1 MAGDATVLV
10 TGAGGYIGRHVVTAL
25 LDRGARVVAVDRA
38 ARVPGGSRVDPRA
51 TVLGVDIF
59 DADEASY
66 EALHSPDVVV
76 HLAWEAGFHHGS
88 PAHMSR
94 LSDHYRFLTRL
105 VAEGASHL
113 TVAGT
118 MHEIGYHEGEI
129 DADTPTHPQ
138 TLYGIAK
145 NALREALEV
154 ELRGGPVTF
163 QWLRC
168 FYIYG
173 DDEANSS
180 IFAKIAQAAERGD
193 TTFPFTTGANKFD
206 FIEVDELAAQIAAVA
221 MQTEETGIINCCSG
235 TPESLA
241 HRAESFIAERG
252 YDIRLEYGA
261 FPDRP
266 FESPATWG
274 NADVIRRIMASAG

>member
-1 MAGDATVLV
+1 
-10 TGAGGYIGRHVVTAL
+10 
-25 LDRGARVVAVDRA
+25 
-38 ARVPGGSRVDPRA
+38 
-51 TVLGVDIF
+51 
-59 DADEASY
+59 
-66 EALHSPDVVV
+66 
-76 HLAWEAGFHHGS
+76 
-88 PAHMSR
+88 MSR
-94 LSDHYRFLTRL
+94 LSDHYRVPDAPGRGR
-105 VAEGASHL
+105 ARSHL

-180 IFAKIAQAAERGD
+180 IFTKIAQAAERGD
-193 TTFPFTTGANKFD
+193 PTFPFTTGADKFD
-206 FIEVDELAAQIAAVA
+206 FIEVHELAAQIAAVA
-221 MQTEETGIINCCSG
+221 SQSQETGIINCCSG

-274 NADVIRRIMASAG
+274 ERRRDPQDHGLRHLGGPVAARERRPDARPRRRIRHTRFPCAESSWPAAPAHDCTRSLSASASSSSRCTTSR